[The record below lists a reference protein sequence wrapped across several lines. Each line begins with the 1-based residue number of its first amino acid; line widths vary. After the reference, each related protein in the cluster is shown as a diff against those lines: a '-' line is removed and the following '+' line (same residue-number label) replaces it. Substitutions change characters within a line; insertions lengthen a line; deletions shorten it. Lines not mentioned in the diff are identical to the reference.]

1 MRLGLASPDDLTG
14 VLVDREN
21 DGAVSRSATQRT
33 RRGSWG
39 QPAKAVRQP
48 HVAADNQQVAFDI
61 RRVAGALDDK
71 ARHREIVHIV
81 LSPDGLPGEAVQFG
95 EEAGHVVEVEK
106 ATVDRRSGRDAA
118 LGSICRSGVGYGLV
132 DPPDRELIHG
142 FVVDRPT
149 VETPGIEVNSLRER
163 RNLYRQ
169 QQQGETVALHGG
181 ETEHECLRGQVEKCC
196 KEQRGERSVGGP
208 KQCSHQGQT
217 SATQIELC
225 KSISASAKIL
235 HYISGSAAAYFLL
248 R

>member
-1 MRLGLASPDDLTG
+1 MRLGLASPDDLTS

-21 DGAVSRSATQRT
+21 DGAISRSATQRT
-33 RRGSWG
+33 RSGSWDH
-39 QPAKAVRQP
+39 PAKAVRQP
-48 HVAADNQQVAFDI
+48 HVAADNQQVSFDM

-106 ATVDRRSGRDAA
+106 PTVDRRSGRDAA

-142 FVVDRPT
+142 LVVDRPAL
-149 VETPGIEVNSLRER
+149 ETPGIEVNSFRER
-163 RNLYRQ
+163 RNLYRR
-169 QQQGETVALHGG
+169 QQQGENLPALHGG
-181 ETEHECLRGQVEKCC
+181 ETKHECLRGHVEKCC
-196 KEQRGERSVGGP
+196 KGSWRRLAANYVPPSKGLCQRQCVHESTSSV
-208 KQCSHQGQT
+208 
-217 SATQIELC
+217 
-225 KSISASAKIL
+225 
-235 HYISGSAAAYFLL
+235 